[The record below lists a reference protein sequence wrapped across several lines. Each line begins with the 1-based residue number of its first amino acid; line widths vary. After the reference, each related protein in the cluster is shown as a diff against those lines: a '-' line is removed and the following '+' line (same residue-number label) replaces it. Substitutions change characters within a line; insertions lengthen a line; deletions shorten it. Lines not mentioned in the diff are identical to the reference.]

1 MQAAAAGAV
10 VEPVVEAEALV
21 EQVAEA
27 LVEPVAE
34 ALVEPVAVVEPVAL
48 AVVVE
53 PVALAVVVQAL
64 VERAAEALVEQ
75 VLVAQAVEAQ
85 VLVEQAL
92 EARALEPLA
101 EVELVELA
109 PQELAPLEPPVREQ
123 ERVPEQQR
131 EPAVE
136 AAAVALMLSN
146 IFTPVHTD
154 GLTPTGSAREC
165 FKFKG
170 AIGGG
175 LLTPL
180 LIGSTNARPS
190 LVRMCAGK
198 RRRCVM
204 FSGLTRL
211 SR

>member
-1 MQAAAAGAV
+1 MQAAGEAVAVAVAVVV

-21 EQVAEA
+21 EQ
-27 LVEPVAE
+27 
-34 ALVEPVAVVEPVAL
+34 
-48 AVVVE
+48 
-53 PVALAVVVQAL
+53 
-64 VERAAEALVEQ
+64 
-75 VLVAQAVEAQ
+75 
-85 VLVEQAL
+85 AL
-92 EARALEPLA
+92 EG
-101 EVELVELA
+101 LVELA

-123 ERVPEQQR
+123 ERVPEQQP

-136 AAAVALMLSN
+136 TAAVAVMLSN

-175 LLTPL
+175 LLAPL

-190 LVRMCAGK
+190 LVRMCVGK